1 VLLRLDQNG
10 DHADPRDNGHQ
21 PSWRVDDK
29 ETDEGSRKPPRVP
42 RPRRLPGGRPLWLGV
57 AVLLALNWWVGS
69 QLMNTDRDAVDI
81 SYSEFRKE
89 VRAGNVKEVTS
100 AGDTIEGT
108 FRKGASGPGEVDFE
122 TMRPEFAGDN
132 LLRLLEGH
140 GVKVT
145 ADPEPQPALWRVL
158 LISFGPALI
167 IVALFAFVLPRT
179 LGAPG
184 GLGKSRARRY
194 RASDERTTFN
204 DVAGI
209 EEAQDELFEIVD
221 FLRGPERYQ
230 RLGAAIPRGVLL
242 CGPPG
247 TGKTLLARA
256 VAGEADVPFYSLS
269 ASEFVEMVVGVGARR
284 VRDLFKQAKESAP
297 AIIFIDELDAIGR
310 VRGGSLGGAGHD
322 EREQT
327 LNQILTEMDGF
338 SGSEGVIVIAASNR
352 AEILDPALLRPGRFD
367 RRVTVAAPDR
377 AGRARVLAVH
387 TRGVPLDPEVD
398 LRAIAGATP
407 GMVGADLR
415 NLVNEAALN
424 AARRRGDSLNRE
436 DFDLALERIVL
447 GAERRI
453 TVPDLER
460 ARTAYHEAGHALLGM
475 LEPGADPVRKVS
487 IVPRGESLGAT
498 FQRTEQDRYGYD
510 TAYLRG
516 RIMVVLGGRAAE
528 DVVYGDVT
536 TGAEAD
542 LEDVT
547 ALARQMVGRWG
558 MSRRVGLVSVLP
570 RLSSGLVAGAE
581 ASGTSEA
588 TKELIDSEV
597 RLLIDECYTTAIERL
612 KRNRARLE
620 GLAEALLERE
630 TLDEGEAREA
640 AGFGPRLAR
649 TENA

>member
-10 DHADPRDNGHQ
+10 DHGDPRDNGHE
-21 PSWRVDDK
+21 PSWRVDDNGNGN
-29 ETDEGSRKPPRVP
+29 GSRKPPRP
-42 RPRRLPGGRPLWLGV
+42 SRPRRLPGRRPLWLGV
-57 AVLLALNWWVGS
+57 AVLLAINWWVGA
-69 QLMNTDRDAVDI
+69 QLLNTDRDAVDI
-81 SYSEFRKE
+81 SYSEFRKQ
-89 VRAGNVKEVTS
+89 VRSGNVKEVTS

-108 FRKGASGPGEVDFE
+108 FRKSASGGGDVDFE
-122 TMRPEFAGDN
+122 TMRPEFAGDD
-132 LLRLLEGH
+132 LLQLLERH
-140 GVKVT
+140 GVNVT

-158 LISFGPALI
+158 LISFGPALL
-167 IVALFAFVLPRT
+167 IVALFAFVLPRA
-179 LGAPG
+179 LGTP
-184 GLGKSRARRY
+184 GLGRSRARRY
-194 RASDERTTFN
+194 KASDERTTFD

-242 CGPPG
+242 SGPPG

-387 TRGVPLDPEVD
+387 TRGVPLDSEVD
-398 LRAIAGATP
+398 LRAIAGATA

-424 AARRRGDSLNRE
+424 AARRRGDTLSRE

-453 TVPDLER
+453 SVPDLER

-487 IVPRGESLGAT
+487 IVPRGDSLGAT
-498 FQRTEQDRYGYD
+498 FQRAEQDRYGYD

-570 RLSSGLVAGAE
+570 RLSSGLVGGVE
-581 ASGTSEA
+581 DSGTSEA

-597 RLLIDECYTTAIERL
+597 RLLIDECYTAAVERL

-630 TLDEGEAREA
+630 TLDEAEAREA

>member
-1 VLLRLDQNG
+1 VLLRLE
-10 DHADPRDNGHQ
+10 
-21 PSWRVDDK
+21 PSGRGGPVDVD
-29 ETDEGSRKPPRVP
+29 SPKPPPALRT
-42 RPRRLPGGRPLWLGV
+42 RRIPGGRRVWVGI

-69 QLMNTDRDAVDI
+69 SLMDRERDAVRI
-81 SYSEFRKE
+81 SYSEFRQQ
-89 VRAGNVKEVTS
+89 VRAGNVQDVTS
-100 AGDTIEGT
+100 AGETIEGT
-108 FRKGASGPGEVDFE
+108 FRRDAPRGGADFE
-122 TMRPEFAGDN
+122 TLRPRFAGDN
-132 LLRLLEGH
+132 LLELLERH
-140 GVKVT
+140 GVSVT
-145 ADPEPQPALWRVL
+145 ADPEPQPAVWRVL
-158 LISFGPALI
+158 LVSFGPALL
-167 IVALFAFVLPRT
+167 IVALFAFVLPRAM
-179 LGAPG
+179 GAPG
-184 GLGKSRARRY
+184 GLGRSRAKSY
-194 RASDERTTFN
+194 LASDERTTFD

-221 FLRGPERYQ
+221 YLRDPERYK
-230 RLGAAIPRGVLL
+230 RLGAAIPRGMLL

-284 VRDLFKQAKESAP
+284 VRDLFKLAKESAP

-310 VRGGSLGGAGHD
+310 VRGGSLGGAAHD

-352 AEILDPALLRPGRFD
+352 VEILDPALLRPGRFD
-367 RRVTVAAPDR
+367 RRVVVAPPDR
-377 AGRARVLAVH
+377 AGRERVLAVH

-398 LRAIAGATP
+398 LRAVAGATP

-424 AARRRGDSLNRE
+424 AARRGADGLSRD
-436 DFDLALERIVL
+436 DFDQAFERILL

-475 LEPGADPVRKVS
+475 LEPGGDPVRKIS
-487 IVPRGESLGAT
+487 IVPRGRSLGAT
-498 FQRTEQDRYGYD
+498 YQSADEDRYGYD

-516 RIMVVLGGRAAE
+516 RIVVALGGRAAE

-536 TGAEAD
+536 NGAEAD

-570 RLSSGLVAGAE
+570 RLSSGLFGTVDD
-581 ASGTSEA
+581 SGTSEA
-588 TKELIDSEV
+588 TKELVDTEV
-597 RLLIDECYTTAIERL
+597 RQLLDECYSAALERL
-612 KRNRARLE
+612 RRNRTRLD

-640 AGFGPRLAR
+640 AGFGPPFA
-649 TENA
+649 ESQNA